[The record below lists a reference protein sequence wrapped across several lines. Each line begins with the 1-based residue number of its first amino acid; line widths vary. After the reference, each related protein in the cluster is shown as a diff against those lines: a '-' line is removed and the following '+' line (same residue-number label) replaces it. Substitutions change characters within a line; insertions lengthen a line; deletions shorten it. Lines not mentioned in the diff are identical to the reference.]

1 MKCTLE
7 QLRQTKVGSTPANQK
22 LIAEAIRKHGPQADV
37 LTLGTVRAPQLQ
49 RDKIPALERKPS
61 LQQKR
66 ENGLAVCVTI
76 IRFGYKELDED
87 NFHAGAKPLRDGIAA
102 SLGVDDADPRVLW
115 QYAQVIEGGR
125 SGVAVKI
132 DEL

>member
-1 MKCTLE
+1 
-7 QLRQTKVGSTPANQK
+7 
-22 LIAEAIRKHGPQADV
+22 
-37 LTLGTVRAPQLQ
+37 
-49 RDKIPALERKPS
+49 
-61 LQQKR
+61 
-66 ENGLAVCVTI
+66 LAVCVTI
-76 IRFGYKELDED
+76 IRFGVKELDDD
-87 NFHAGAKPLRDGIAA
+87 NLAAGAKPLRDGIAA